1 MKIEN
6 LIRDKYKNLNE
17 TEKEILRYIISN
29 SNKIRGL
36 RIKDLADAVFC
47 SPNTIVRMSKKM
59 GFTGFS
65 EMKHVIFEELEKNF
79 SQVPIS
85 EDGLYKDLLK
95 TKELINSEL
104 LDYLAALIVK
114 KKNISIFGLGP
125 SRLSADIFS
134 MRLTFLGIAAI
145 SFIDQHAMLFYAN
158 KIKEND
164 ICLFI
169 SFSGEQKGILGPAV
183 IAKGRKGVIISLTG
197 LSDNE
202 LSRIADHSMFFKT
215 TSMYYDGADITSRV
229 PADMVL
235 DYLFSKMVLI
245 MKDEDRLTSEE
256 PEFMKY

>member
-6 LIRDKYKNLNE
+6 LIKNKYKNLNE

-29 SNKIRGL
+29 SSKIRDL
-36 RIKDLADAVFC
+36 KIKDLADALFC
-47 SPNTIVRMSKKM
+47 SPNTIIRMSKKM

-65 EMKHVIFEELEKNF
+65 EMKHVIFEELEKST
-79 SQVPIS
+79 SQVPVS
-85 EDGLYKDLLK
+85 EEGLYKDLIK
-95 TKELINSEL
+95 TKDLIASEV
-104 LDYLAALIVK
+104 LDYLASLIVK
-114 KKNISIFGLGP
+114 KNHISIFGLGP

-134 MRLTFLGIAAI
+134 TRLTFLGISAV

-158 KIKEND
+158 KIKEGD

-183 IAKGRKGVIISLTG
+183 IAKGRKGTIISLTG

-235 DYLFSKMVLI
+235 DYLFRKVVLR
-245 MKDEDRLTSEE
+245 MKKEDDLNNEE
-256 PEFMKY
+256 TKI

>member
-6 LIRDKYKNLNE
+6 LIKDKYKNLNE
-17 TEKEILRYIISN
+17 TEKEILRYMISN
-29 SNKIRGL
+29 SNKIRDL
-36 RIKDLADAVFC
+36 KIKELSDLVFC
-47 SPNTIVRMSKKM
+47 SPNTIIRMAKKM

-65 EMKHVIFEELEKNF
+65 EMKHTVFSLLEKNTIQT
-79 SQVPIS
+79 SIL
-85 EDGLYKDLLK
+85 DDDLYKDLVK
-95 TKELINSEL
+95 TRELIVSEL
-104 LDYLAALIVK
+104 LDHLAELII
-114 KKNISIFGLGP
+114 KKNHISIFGLGP

-134 MRLTFLGIAAI
+134 MRLTFLGISAV

-183 IAKGRKGVIISLTG
+183 IAKSRKGVVLSLTG

-202 LSRIADHSMFFKT
+202 LSRIADHSLFFKT

-235 DYLFSKMVLI
+235 DYLFRKIVIMVQK
-245 MKDEDRLTSEE
+245 KDTLENE
-256 PEFMKY
+256 

>member
-6 LIRDKYKNLNE
+6 LIKNKYKNLNE

-29 SNKIRGL
+29 SSKIRDL
-36 RIKDLADAVFC
+36 KIKDLAEIVYC
-47 SPNTIVRMSKKM
+47 SPNTIIRMSKKM

-65 EMKHVIFEELEKNF
+65 EMKHIIFEDLEK
-79 SQVPIS
+79 SSLQVPIS
-85 EDGLYKDLLK
+85 EEGLYKDLAK
-95 TKELINSEL
+95 TKDLIKSEL
-104 LDYLAALIVK
+104 LDHLSELII
-114 KKNISIFGLGP
+114 KKNHISVFGLGP

-134 MRLTFLGIAAI
+134 TRLTFLGISAV

-158 KIKEND
+158 KIKEDD

-183 IAKGRKGVIISLTG
+183 IAKGRKGVVISLTG

-235 DYLFSKMVLI
+235 DYLFRKIVFKMKEI
-245 MKDEDRLTSEE
+245 KDLNNEE
-256 PEFMKY
+256 VKL